1 MSFVSWS
8 ELIQVGILITN
19 SVMVLLNCI
28 MVLIQLHNSSNDKK
42 RK

>member
-1 MSFVSWS
+1 MSVVSWS

-28 MVLIQLHNSSNDKK
+28 IVLIQIYNCKNDKK